1 MNELF
6 DALTSEITKIK
17 KENAELKKSVDLAEE
32 KSAADIRDL
41 LKDVVTVFDSF
52 EKAKT
57 IIAERGLDATE
68 EGQKVRDRF
77 LNVEKNLK
85 NKLAN
90 HGVKEIDINPGDKI
104 DDILCSVTDTE
115 PDAGKENDTVISIE
129 KKGYMYG
136 TVMIRPA
143 EVVIVKN

>member
-57 IIAERGLDATE
+57 IITERGLDATE

-104 DDILCSVTDTE
+104 DDILCSVADTE